1 MGGFTNLRTWRQCF
15 SSPSSLQLHQQLQM
29 QGSPV
34 PSVSMRCT
42 SLAGWSRWGLCQSMT
57 TLLLTTA
64 QPLGKT
70 KVGVRTPCPDTTL
83 ACCLLLLSTT
93 LWTEPSMF
101 ALEWVEAY
109 IEDPIMIAE
118 YVIYLGQNFCMS
130 GGHHDIDKCKRLV
143 VEHFAN
149 MHTMAMEKFFI
160 PTEICMS
167 EPVCGADPPTKPPQL

>member
-101 ALEWVEAY
+101 ARLEVLDAFKEYTCDECIQGLEWVEAY

-118 YVIYLGQNFCMS
+118 YVIYL
-130 GGHHDIDKCKRLV
+130 
-143 VEHFAN
+143 
-149 MHTMAMEKFFI
+149 
-160 PTEICMS
+160 
-167 EPVCGADPPTKPPQL
+167 

>member
-42 SLAGWSRWGLCQSMT
+42 SLDGWSRWGLCQSMT

-83 ACCLLLLSTT
+83 ECCLLLLSTT
-93 LWTEPSMF
+93 LWTEPFMF
-101 ALEWVEAY
+101 ARLEVLVTLSRSTLATS
-109 IEDPIMIAE
+109 ASRA
-118 YVIYLGQNFCMS
+118 LS
-130 GGHHDIDKCKRLV
+130 GSRL
-143 VEHFAN
+143 
-149 MHTMAMEKFFI
+149 TLK
-160 PTEICMS
+160 TRS
-167 EPVCGADPPTKPPQL
+167 